1 MSDNQKD
8 GFKLLHIKGDGSRC
22 NFLIEYLISIGVN
35 VEVVEH
41 AKEIRGMKADYIIVD
56 EWVKD
61 NRDEH

>member
-1 MSDNQKD
+1 MNDK
-8 GFKLLHIKGDGSRC
+8 FKLIHIKGDSSRR
-22 NFLIEYLISIGVN
+22 NLLIEYLISIGIN

-41 AKEIRGMKADYIIVD
+41 TKEIRGMKYNYIIVD

>member
-1 MSDNQKD
+1 MSD
-8 GFKLLHIKGDGSRC
+8 FKLLHIKGDRNKR

-41 AKEIRGMKADYIIVD
+41 TKEIRGMKADYIIVD

>member
-1 MSDNQKD
+1 MNDR
-8 GFKLLHIKGDGSRC
+8 FKLLHIKGDGNKR

-41 AKEIRGMKADYIIVD
+41 TKEIRGMKYNYIIVD

>member
-1 MSDNQKD
+1 MNDK
-8 GFKLLHIKGDGSRC
+8 FKLLHIKGDGNKR

-41 AKEIRGMKADYIIVD
+41 TKEIRGMKADYIIVD

-61 NRDEH
+61 GRDEH

>member
-1 MSDNQKD
+1 MRLMS
-8 GFKLLHIKGDGSRC
+8 GFKLLHIKGDGDKR

-35 VEVVEH
+35 VEAVEH
-41 AKEIRGMKADYIIVD
+41 TNKIRGMKADYIIVD